1 MDEATSNL
9 VAAGKDIYLLSSVFS
24 SNPTGGSYPQNMD
37 LQERETHL
45 VIPEREGQEVGAGQ
59 GQVRRSSEENV
70 KVIGETGRI
79 LEDLIRRSL
88 RKLPGI

>member
-1 MDEATSNL
+1 MLSTKNL
-9 VAAGKDIYLLSSVFS
+9 VNRLIYLLMLNFS
-24 SNPTGGSYPQNMD
+24 PPLKPTAESYQQNMD

-45 VIPEREGQEVGAGQ
+45 VIPGREDQEVGAGQ